1 MLCYAMLCYA
11 MLCYAMLCYAMLLSL
26 IQAVLANNALP
37 LATAVPLVNVR
48 SSGMDRSESTLLG
61 MGNVTGGL
69 F

>member
-1 MLCYAMLCYA
+1 MRF
-11 MLCYAMLCYAMLLSL
+11 MLLPMPNARATEGVKGV
-26 IQAVLANNALP
+26 QAVLANNALP